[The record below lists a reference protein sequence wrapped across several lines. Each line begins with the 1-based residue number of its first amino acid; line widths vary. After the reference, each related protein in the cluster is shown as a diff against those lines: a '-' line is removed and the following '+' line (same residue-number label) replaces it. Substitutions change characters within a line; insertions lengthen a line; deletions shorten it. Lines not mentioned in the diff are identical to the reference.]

1 MPNAKYVKF
10 QSGTTTAYEALN
22 NKDANSI
29 ISDIQ
34 ANKEAIDK
42 LVGTGDGSVSN
53 DINNAIIEVK
63 GVGYTKGTLKSHEDS
78 ITELYNK
85 IAALEEKIN
94 TQETT

>member
-1 MPNAKYVKF
+1 MGEKF
-10 QSGTTTAYEALN
+10 
-22 NKDANSI
+22 
-29 ISDIQ
+29 
-34 ANKEAIDK
+34 
-42 LVGTGDGSVSN
+42 VN